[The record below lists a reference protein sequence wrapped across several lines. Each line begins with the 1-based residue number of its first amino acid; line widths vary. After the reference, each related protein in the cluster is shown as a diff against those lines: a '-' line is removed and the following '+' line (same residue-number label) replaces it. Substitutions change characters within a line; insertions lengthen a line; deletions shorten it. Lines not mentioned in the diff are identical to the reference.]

1 MGVRGLVKQGLS
13 GLLTDGLDPKGLA
26 ASIETLLGD
35 PQLCAEMGGAAQ
47 EIVRSDYSE
56 EIIGTRLYNLLHESL
71 GLDPAE
77 AEKLAAVTPPD
88 LGPPVQL

>member
-1 MGVRGLVKQGLS
+1 
-13 GLLTDGLDPKGLA
+13 
-26 ASIETLLGD
+26 
-35 PQLCAEMGGAAQ
+35 MGGAAQ